1 VSCIIKVSI
10 QSTVGVTL
18 LDLIQIGK
26 KLTELRQM
34 KAYSQDELAEL
45 LFLSHQAISKW
56 ERGATLPSIDNMCSL
71 MELYAVSLEELLC
84 LNSITEGSD
93 LDKLL
98 QEHNHQYL
106 IHEVVYNKIEGVH
119 LPDIIHKLSREERF
133 FALYLLIDHGQEI
146 SETLWPRLS
155 LEERQMIIHKYNE
168 GKVKLNQMV
177 INKMMTSNE
186 IKKTK
191 EI

>member
-1 VSCIIKVSI
+1 MKVSI
-10 QSTVGVTL
+10 QSRVGVTL

-26 KLTELRQM
+26 KLSELRQ
-34 KAYSQDELAEL
+34 KNDYTQDELAEV

-56 ERGATLPSIDNMCSL
+56 ERGVTLPSIDNMCSL
-71 MELYAVSLEELLC
+71 MELFAVSLEELLC
-84 LNSITEGSD
+84 LNSITEGTD

-119 LPDIIHKLSREERF
+119 LHDIIHKLSQEERF
-133 FALYLLIDHGQEI
+133 FALYLFIENNQEI

-168 GKVKLNQMV
+168 GNVKLNQFVM
-177 INKMMTSNE
+177 NKMMTSNE
-186 IKKTK
+186 LKKIK
-191 EI
+191 ENL